1 MCCTLCSLW
10 ADIPFTMPK
19 VIKPIGELMSAGK
32 PHHPSFIQC
41 FKAWLWSQS
50 AACVAKNWLHS
61 WTVNRQSHTK
71 CIPLQMY
78 GVVIPDFL
86 MNCWRDTPQQKH
98 PHQTGIQKRC
108 LVAKEP
114 EHWFQHTF
122 FCTAQIMHQWK
133 QSEYHHPVGFKT
145 VQWEE
150 FNTDLLCDCTYLWAG
165 RACSAITAVW
175 TDSTHSTQLILQES
189 VLIYYLASLCT
200 GDVNHSMRNKQVLL
214 LEYRLHLLNY
224 YTSIQFHFL

>member
-1 MCCTLCSLW
+1 
-10 ADIPFTMPK
+10 
-19 VIKPIGELMSAGK
+19 MSAGK
-32 PHHPSFIQC
+32 PHHASFVHALKRD
-41 FKAWLWSQS
+41 FDLR
-50 AACVAKNWLHS
+50 ACVAKNWLHS
-61 WTVNRQSHTK
+61 WTVNRQSHTT
-71 CIPLQMY
+71 CISLQMY

-189 VLIYYLASLCT
+189 VLIQHFELKQKLYHDVILVNMTCT
-200 GDVNHSMRNKQVLL
+200 LQMGQSEGGRVISHPKIQN
-214 LEYRLHLLNY
+214 NY
-224 YTSIQFHFL
+224 CPLFN

>member
-1 MCCTLCSLW
+1 
-10 ADIPFTMPK
+10 
-19 VIKPIGELMSAGK
+19 
-32 PHHPSFIQC
+32 
-41 FKAWLWSQS
+41 
-50 AACVAKNWLHS
+50 
-61 WTVNRQSHTK
+61 
-71 CIPLQMY
+71 MY

-98 PHQTGIQKRC
+98 PHQTGIQKSC

-189 VLIYYLASLCT
+189 VLIQHFELKQKLYHDVILVNWPVLFKWVNQKGVKWFHILKYKTIIVHYSIKPTVHLHIVYLYERRCWQNFHCCSKVTNSHLAFQEECFQVVQELERKC
-200 GDVNHSMRNKQVLL
+200 HSWSFRCCRKEFKVD
-214 LEYRLHLLNY
+214 
-224 YTSIQFHFL
+224 